1 MKLIKLNMEK
11 IMKKGI
17 IIILVI
23 LLAIPFSCKK
33 DFLETTPL
41 GVASENVFYN
51 EKGIDALLTG
61 AYALIDGQGAEGW
74 GGGGAWA
81 GAVSNWV
88 WGSVASDDGYKGTT
102 LGDQTPINPIER
114 YETLP
119 TNDYISGKW
128 RANYDGISRANDVL
142 KVIAKTEDLD
152 ADKTVQ
158 FIAEAK
164 FIRAWLHFE
173 LKRVY
178 NNIPYITD
186 DEEIDPK
193 TVTNTVDAWPMIEA
207 DLQAGVDAF
216 PGSQAQVGRPTKY
229 AAMAVLA
236 RVHLFQKDFAAA
248 KTLLDGI
255 INSGNFSLMD
265 NFHDNYTAA
274 TNNNAESIFEIQY
287 AVNDGTPD
295 SFNGGYGDCLNFPH
309 GADIGTCC
317 GFHQPSQDMVNAYK
331 VDGQGL
337 PLLDTYNNTDL
348 KNDQMVDSD
357 AEFVPFNDV
366 VDPRLDWTVGRRGI
380 PFLDWGVHRGADW
393 IRDQNNGGPYLY
405 VKNMF
410 YKSEK
415 GSNSTTTGWATGVNA
430 NNYRAYRY
438 AHILLWRAECAIEDG
453 DLGMAKNLVNQIR
466 KRAGNKVVMGK
477 ASTYVLPQGVE
488 PVIDMDQP
496 AANYMVSQYA
506 SFPNADFARKA
517 VRMELRLEFA
527 LEGHRFFDLV
537 RWGIADEVISK
548 FIQKDAAF
556 RGFLTGAAFNA
567 GKDEYW
573 PIPQNQI
580 DLQGPDV
587 LVQNNGY

>member
-1 MKLIKLNMEK
+1 
-11 IMKKGI
+11 MKKIFI
-17 IIILVI
+17 IALIV

-41 GVASENVFYN
+41 GVASENVFYS

-61 AYALIDGQGAEGW
+61 AYALLDGQGAEGW

-81 GAVSNWV
+81 AAVSNWV

-119 TNDYISGKW
+119 INDYVSGKW
-128 RANYDGISRANDVL
+128 RANYDGISRANDVM
-142 KVIAKTEDLD
+142 KVIAKTPDLD
-152 ADKTVQ
+152 EDIKTQ
-158 FIAEAK
+158 FEAEAM

-186 DEEIDPK
+186 EAEDPAA
-193 TVTNTVDAWPMIEA
+193 VTNTIDAWPLIEA
-207 DLQAGVDAF
+207 DLQYGVDNL
-216 PGSQAQVGRPTKY
+216 PETQIEVGRPTKY

-236 RVHLFQKDFAAA
+236 RVHLFQDDFAAA

-255 INSGNFSLMD
+255 INSGAYSLMP
-265 NFHDNYTAA
+265 NFHDNYKSE

-287 AVNDGTPD
+287 SVNDGTPE
-295 SFNGGYGDCLNFPH
+295 SFSGGYGDCLNFPH

-317 GFHQPSQDMVNAYK
+317 GFHQPSQDMVNAFK
-331 VDGQGL
+331 VDLSGL
-337 PLLDTYNNTDL
+337 PLLNTYGDTNL

-357 AEFVPFNDV
+357 AEFIPFDDV

-380 PFLDWGVHRGADW
+380 PFLDWGVNRGADW

-415 GSNSTTTGWATGVNA
+415 GINSTTTGWATGVNA
-430 NNYRAYRY
+430 NNYRPYRY
-438 AHILLWRAECAIEDG
+438 AHILLWRAEVAIEEG
-453 DLGMAKNLVNQIR
+453 DLGKALGLVNQVR
-466 KRAGNKVVMGK
+466 RRAGNQVVMGK
-477 ASTYVLPQGVE
+477 VGTYSLPQGVVA
-488 PVIDMDQP
+488 VIDDTQP
-496 AANYMVSQYA
+496 AANYLVSEYP
-506 SFPNADFARKA
+506 SFPDATYAKKA

-527 LEGHRFFDLV
+527 LEGQRFFDLV
-537 RWGIADEVISK
+537 RWGIADDVLSK
-548 FIQKDAAF
+548 FITNDAAF
-556 RGFLTGAAFNA
+556 RGFMTGAVFNA

-573 PIPQNQI
+573 PLPQNQI
-580 DLQGPDV
+580 DLQGAGV
-587 LVQNNGY
+587 LVQNSGY